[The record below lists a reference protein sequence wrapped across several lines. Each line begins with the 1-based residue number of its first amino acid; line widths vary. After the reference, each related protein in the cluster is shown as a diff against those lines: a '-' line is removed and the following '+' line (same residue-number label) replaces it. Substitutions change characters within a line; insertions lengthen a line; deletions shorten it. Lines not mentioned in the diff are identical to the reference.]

1 MQHNNLDLM
10 IKLSFLNLFRRK
22 TRTFLAVLGI
32 AIGVAAILCLVSVVD
47 GVYAEFN
54 NVISEFQGIF
64 VMEEGAAD
72 QPFSQI
78 DESYAD
84 KIRAFPEVKSVIREI
99 WIIPDKIDNE
109 PVSIQGFSATS
120 VYGLDISESDRS
132 GGAGWTAELKK
143 GTKLKPSDNGQ
154 ILIGEKFA
162 DDYGKFVGSK
172 VKINDKNF
180 RVKGIFAG
188 NSELIESVIAMNLD
202 DARELSDIPAGKV
215 SSFTVALN
223 DPSDDKRVKELIEFR
238 FGEDLQAFTTSDFSE
253 QFGSI
258 LGNFRLLVFFI
269 AAISAI
275 VAGVGIAN
283 TILMSIFERYKEIG
297 ALKAVG
303 WTKENII
310 KMIMYESLAVG
321 IIGGI
326 AGLIL
331 GFIADVLLN
340 AVFGL
345 GYAITPALILQA
357 FGFAVL
363 IGIIAGIYP
372 SLRAA
377 SLDPVEAI
385 SG

>member
-1 MQHNNLDLM
+1 M

-47 GVYAEFN
+47 GVYVEFN
-54 NVISEFQGIF
+54 NVLSQFQGIF

-84 KIRAFPEVKSVIREI
+84 KIRSFPEVKSVIREI
-99 WIIPDKIDNE
+99 WIIPEKIDGE
-109 PVSIQGFSATS
+109 SVGLQGLSAIS
-120 VYGLDISESDRS
+120 VYGLDIAESNRS
-132 GGAGWTAELKK
+132 GGAGWTTELES
-143 GTKLKPSDNGQ
+143 GSSLQSNDNGQ
-154 ILIGEKFA
+154 VLLGAKLAEDF
-162 DDYGKFVGSK
+162 DKFVGSK
-172 VKINDKNF
+172 IKINDKNF
-180 RVKGIFAG
+180 RVKGIFQG
-188 NSELIESVIAMNLD
+188 NSELIENVIAMNLD
-202 DARELSDIPAGKV
+202 DARELGNIPSGKV
-215 SSFTVALN
+215 SSFTVALH
-223 DPSDDKRVKELIEFR
+223 DPSKDKRVKEIIEFR

-253 QFGSI
+253 QFGSV

-269 AAISAI
+269 AGISAI

-303 WTKENII
+303 WTKGNII
-310 KMIMYESLAVG
+310 KMIMYESLAIGV
-321 IIGGI
+321 IGGI
-326 AGLIL
+326 AGLSL
-331 GFIADVLLN
+331 GFIADIILNLL
-340 AVFGL
+340 FGL
-345 GYAITPALILQA
+345 NYAITPPLVMQA

-372 SLRAA
+372 SWRAS

-385 SG
+385 IG

>member
-1 MQHNNLDLM
+1 M

-47 GVYAEFN
+47 GVYEEFN

-84 KIRAFPEVKSVIREI
+84 KIRAFPEVKSVIKEI
-99 WIIPDKIDNE
+99 WIIPEKIDGE
-109 PVSIQGFSATS
+109 SVGLQGLSALS
-120 VYGLDISESDRS
+120 VYGLDIAESERS
-132 GGAGWTAELKK
+132 GGAGWTTEIKE
-143 GTKLKPSDNGQ
+143 GTTLNPNDNGQ

-162 DDYGKFVGSK
+162 DDFDKFVGSK
-172 VKINDKNF
+172 VKINGKNF

-188 NSELIESVIAMNLD
+188 NSELIENVIAMNLE
-202 DARELSDIPAGKV
+202 DARELGDIPAGKV
-215 SSFTVALN
+215 NSFTVALN
-223 DPSDDKRVKELIEFR
+223 DPSDDKKVKELIEFR
-238 FGEDLQAFTTSDFSE
+238 FGDDLQAFTTSDFSE

-269 AAISAI
+269 AGISAV

-303 WTKENII
+303 WTSGNII

-321 IIGGI
+321 VIGGI
-326 AGLIL
+326 MGLII
-331 GFIADVLLN
+331 GFIADVFLN
-340 AVFGL
+340 AAFGL
-345 GYAITPALILQA
+345 DYAITPALILQA
-357 FGFAVL
+357 FGFAVI
-363 IGIIAGIYP
+363 IGVIAGIYP

-385 SG
+385 SR